1 MNSSDSEEFT
11 LYLSSFKVNEADH
24 VEFSVTYAGE
34 SNETDRL
41 LLIGTNNNLKSD
53 ISQAKLFEVEEQS
66 GQCLYT
72 ITFPIWEEGTFQAV
86 IQSEEKYIYEPGEA
100 HTLSFRAK
108 SIFLDLRKIYHLT
121 KKPVRAIIEE
131 SKPEIVEKVLEAQS
145 ESIEEIKEEIVEEE
159 KLPVAYDEKNM
170 LNLKPKEFH
179 EFTPELKIK
188 ILQLLDY
195 FTNQKSKQLVL
206 DPVILPDIARSLKQL
221 IAEELRFSIYEAC
234 FPLVILIEKA
244 LMLFVLI
251 QKEIPSE
258 ENINKYKTEVAE
270 KAEEFKDKIKNMEFK
285 KSIELIKRE
294 YDDDVHN
301 LKMLLIKEF

>member
-34 SNETDRL
+34 SNETARL

-131 SKPEIVEKVLEAQS
+131 IEPEIVEKILEAQS

-170 LNLKPKEFH
+170 LNLKPKEFQ
-179 EFTPELKIK
+179 EFTPELKTK

-195 FTNQKSKQLVL
+195 FTNKKSKQLVL
-206 DPVILPDIARSLKQL
+206 DPVILPDIARSLKQC
-221 IAEELRFSIYEAC
+221 IAEELRLSVYEAC
-234 FPLVILIEKA
+234 FPLVILIEKS

-251 QKEIPSE
+251 HKETPSE
-258 ENINKYKTEVAE
+258 ENINIYKTEVAE
-270 KAEEFKDKIKNMEFK
+270 KAEEFRDKIKNMEFK
-285 KSIELIKRE
+285 QSIELIKRE

-301 LKMLLIKEF
+301 LKMLLIAEF